1 VAQRLV
7 LIDGNSLIHRAYHAI
22 PNLTTSSG
30 RPVGAVYGFAQTVL
44 KLLAENPPDFAAVA
58 FDPPGRTF
66 RHDIFPAYK
75 ANRPPTPPDLAE
87 QFGLARRLTEVCR
100 LPGVETPG
108 FEADDVIGALAVRAA
123 EAGLEVL
130 IVTIDRDCLQLVGDH
145 VKVLSP
151 SRGPLDAVLFDADEV
166 KRTYGYTPSQVT
178 DAKSLIGDPSD
189 NIPGVPHI
197 GKKTAATLLER
208 HGSVE
213 EILRHSE
220 DVPNRAAREY
230 VQAHPQAVL
239 AAKGLATIRI
249 DAPVDVA
256 LDELK
261 WPGFDVDALREL
273 LTSLEFRSLL
283 ERLPAPAA
291 TEAPT
296 ACEVL
301 QSAAEVMAW
310 CEQLE
315 RKQEIGICTLMGR
328 DGLRGLALSAGDGPA
343 RFLPGDLFALPSTEA
358 RGLFDSADP
367 APDPQAVSVS
377 REALGRLLADAAVA
391 KQGGGLKA
399 QAALLHEMGLDLA
412 GFGFDPELASYV
424 LEPQRRDHAIPVIA
438 PELLGR
444 GVPPLLRD
452 REPQP
457 EAACEWASA
466 ALELRAPMR
475 RALEQAGLLR
485 LLDEVETPLTP
496 ILLAMER
503 AGVAVDA
510 ARLRDLSTQMSARL
524 SELVAGI
531 HEHAGGPFNIDSPKQ
546 LADVLFTR
554 LGLPA
559 QKRTKTG
566 PSTDAEVLEKLEDK
580 HPIIALIGEY
590 RQFAKLKSTYVDAL
604 IELARRA
611 GGRVHTTLEQTVA
624 ATGRLS
630 SRDPNLQNI
639 PIRTDWGARIRSCFI
654 AGSPDLCLMSAD
666 YSQIELRLLAHFSQ
680 DPNLLEAFRA
690 AEDIHTRTASEVF
703 EVPPEQVTGEMR
715 RQAKTVNFA
724 VLYGMGPASL
734 AREIGVSREEA
745 ARFIG
750 NYFAKLPG
758 VERYL
763 TQTLE
768 HARAEGYTTTLLG
781 RRRAFP
787 ELHSSS
793 ARDRAYAE
801 RAAVNSP
808 LQGSAADIVKV
819 AMVRL
824 DERLRTQAARARML
838 LQVHDELLL
847 EVPHEELDAV
857 SRWVKEVM
865 EGACELQVPL
875 VVDVSVGEN
884 WRDLKPVSPTTG

>member
-44 KLLAENPPDFAAVA
+44 KLLAENPPDLAAVA
-58 FDPPGRTF
+58 FDPPGKTF
-66 RHDIFPAYK
+66 RHAIFPAYK

-87 QFGLARRLTEVCR
+87 QFALARRLTEVCR
-100 LPGVETPG
+100 LRSVETPG
-108 FEADDVIGALAVRAA
+108 FEADDVIGALATRAA
-123 EAGLEVL
+123 EAGLDVL
-130 IVTIDRDCLQLVGDH
+130 IVTIDRDCLQLITDR

-189 NIPGVPHI
+189 NIPGVPKV
-197 GKKTAATLLER
+197 GKKTAATLLEK
-208 HGSVE
+208 HGSLE
-213 EILRHSE
+213 EVLRHPE
-220 DVPNRAAREY
+220 DVPNQAAREY
-230 VQAHPQAVL
+230 VVEHPQAVL
-239 AAKGLATIRI
+239 AAKHLATIRT
-249 DAPVDVA
+249 DAPVDVS

-261 WPGFDVDALREL
+261 WPGFDVGELREL
-273 LTSLEFRSLL
+273 LTSLEFRSLV
-283 ERLPAPAA
+283 ERLPAPESTKPPAACVILESA
-291 TEAPT
+291 TEVA
-296 ACEVL
+296 
-301 QSAAEVMAW
+301 AW
-310 CEQLE
+310 CDGLGRE
-315 RKQEIGICTLMGR
+315 REIGVRTLVGR
-328 DGLRGLALSAGDGPA
+328 GGLRGLALSAGAGRVA
-343 RFLPGDLFALPSTEA
+343 FVPGGLFALPTTEA
-358 RGLFDSADP
+358 RGLFDAAEP
-367 APDPQAVSVS
+367 APDPQAVSAC
-377 REALGRLLADAAVA
+377 REALGRVLGDPAVT
-391 KQGGGLKA
+391 KHGGGLKS
-399 QAALLHEMGLDLA
+399 QAALLHEIGLDLA

-424 LEPQRRDHAIPVIA
+424 LEPQRRDHSIAVTA
-438 PELLGR
+438 PEMLGR
-444 GVPPLLRD
+444 GVPPLVRD

-457 EAACEWASA
+457 DAACAWASA
-466 ALELRAPMR
+466 ALELRTPMR
-475 RALEQAGLLR
+475 QALRQAGLLR
-485 LLDEVETPLTP
+485 LLDEIETPLTP
-496 ILLAMER
+496 ILLTMER

-510 ARLRDLSTQMSARL
+510 AKLRDLSAQMSARL
-524 SELVAGI
+524 SELVAEI

-546 LADVLFTR
+546 LAEVLFTR
-554 LGLPA
+554 LGLPV

-580 HPIIALIGEY
+580 HPVVALIGEY

-604 IELARRA
+604 AELAQRS
-611 GGRVHTTLEQTVA
+611 GGRVHTTFEQTVA

-630 SRDPNLQNI
+630 SHDPNLQNI
-639 PIRTDWGARIRSCFI
+639 PIRTDWGGRIRSCFV
-654 AGSPDLCLMSAD
+654 AGSPGLCLMSAD
-666 YSQIELRLLAHFSQ
+666 YSQIELRLLAHFSL

-690 AEDIHTRTASEVF
+690 GEDIHTRTASEVF
-703 EVPPEQVTGEMR
+703 EVPPEQVTSDMR

-768 HARAEGYTTTLLG
+768 LARAEGYTTTLLG

-824 DERLRTQAARARML
+824 DERLRVQGVRARML

-847 EVPHEELDAV
+847 EVPQEETEAV

-865 EGACELQVPL
+865 ESACELQVPL
-875 VVDVSVGEN
+875 AVDVSVGEN
-884 WRDLKPVSPTTG
+884 WRDLKPVSPATG